1 MNGPN
6 SIAKSFLIFTLLF
19 VVESIDLDP
28 TSTELDLLDWSGGI
42 RVAFCTDAP
51 LPDVISPFRRALSKI
66 TTKYC
71 QNVTACNLKKQVVFQ
86 PEQILFI
93 DGFPRREF
101 GELHLKFLI
110 VLPHSSVLET
120 RQQRP
125 LLPRQVISDMLG
137 KHRGELA
144 SRLGWNILSYERY
157 PRFDPMTE
165 FMNIAIIPIII
176 FSIPLMIF
184 LAYWTSTLRPNMGSE
199 SWLVT
204 GSSGGKNAAL
214 RRTMEII
221 AEQNEEI
228 KRQEMADRM
237 RDLKITGAHE
247 GLSAPAHLLLNVA
260 RLSIA
265 SSSYSA
271 NLQLSPSQPQLQ
283 PMSPPPVIIAPSS
296 RRSSTISGAASQRPP
311 SPPSSSSSQAAQR
324 GLLQMRDANPHFKGL
339 HPGKR
344 DRRSSRRQSSIEG
357 ALDKRARKRGLSISS
372 APGAQRWKTGSLV
385 LSRGFRK

>member
-1 MNGPN
+1 M
-6 SIAKSFLIFTLLF
+6 AK
-19 VVESIDLDP
+19 
-28 TSTELDLLDWSGGI
+28 
-42 RVAFCTDAP
+42 VA
-51 LPDVISPFRRALSKI
+51 
-66 TTKYC
+66 TKYC
-71 QNVTACNLKKQVVFQ
+71 QNTTACNLKKQVIFH
-86 PEQILFI
+86 PESVLMIEN
-93 DGFPRREF
+93 FPRREF
-101 GELHLKFLI
+101 GELLLKFLI
-110 VLPHSSVLET
+110 VLPHGSIFDLK
-120 RQQRP
+120 QQRP
-125 LLPRQVISDMLG
+125 LLPRPVIADMLS

-228 KRQEMADRM
+228 RRQEMADRL
-237 RDLKITGAHE
+237 RDLRITGAHE
-247 GLSAPAHLLLNVA
+247 GLSGPAQLLLNVA

-265 SSSYSA
+265 SSSYSPHGS
-271 NLQLSPSQPQLQ
+271 LQTRQHHGP
-283 PMSPPPVIIAPSS
+283 PPPVIISPSAQS
-296 RRSSTISGAASQRPP
+296 RRSSAASAGTRCP
-311 SPPSSSSSQAAQR
+311 SPPSQQ
-324 GLLQMRDANPHFKGL
+324 KE
-339 HPGKR
+339 
-344 DRRSSRRQSSIEG
+344 RRSSRRQSSIEG
-357 ALDKRARKRGLSISS
+357 MAIKGRRRGLSISS
-372 APGAQRWKTGSLV
+372 APAQRWKTGSLI